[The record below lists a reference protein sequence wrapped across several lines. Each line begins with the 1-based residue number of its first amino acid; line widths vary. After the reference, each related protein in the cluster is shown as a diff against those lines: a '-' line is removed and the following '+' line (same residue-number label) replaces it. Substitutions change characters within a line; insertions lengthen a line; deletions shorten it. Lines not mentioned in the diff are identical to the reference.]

1 MDKTVKANQK
11 KKRVR
16 PSSANQRT
24 TIVTSLLGG
33 KIRLLRHNDNP
44 MLYARSYVQG
54 RYVSI
59 RTMETGIGA
68 ASKFAEAWFYEL
80 KTRVRRG
87 DSLHEPL
94 FSDIVRDFLVDP
106 SIKGAVS
113 AGTHG
118 NYAKKWNVLE
128 PLFRDTRVS
137 AVTLDKLEDVRN
149 IRAAGTNRYGTPITA
164 NTIDKDISFIRQILR
179 WGVERKS
186 LAITVPPA
194 PRRTG
199 RFEVV
204 KRGRPTFSLKQW
216 RTVTLAARKR
226 AQDAEK
232 KRAAQER
239 TPTRGRKVN
248 VDKSWELYYFILF
261 TVGGALRTGETKS
274 LRWMDCSE
282 TVLNTPGNTTE
293 DAIHVWVLGKHS
305 RGGQRENGWVLMGGV
320 DAFHQL
326 RARREGDRPEDK
338 LFLYDHEPEFRELL
352 KSLNL
357 YTDPSSGMTRNTK
370 SLRVTGINL
379 RLLKNP
385 GVSLNDLR
393 KWCRTSIVQI
403 QHFYDQAH
411 PETSAARVAGRTES
425 SKTQ

>member
-1 MDKTVKANQK
+1 MDKTVKADPHK
-11 KKRVR
+11 KHAR
-16 PSSANQRT
+16 PSLAKQRT
-24 TIVTSLLGG
+24 TTVTRLLGG

-59 RTMETGIGA
+59 RTMETTIGA
-68 ASKFAEAWFYEL
+68 ASKVAEDWFYEL
-80 KTRVRRG
+80 KARVRRG
-87 DSLHEPL
+87 DQLHEPL
-94 FSDIVRDFLVDP
+94 FADIVREFLVDP
-106 SIKGAVS
+106 SIQGGVS

-128 PLFRDTRVS
+128 PLFRDVRVS

-149 IRAAGTNRYGTPITA
+149 TRAAGTNRYGAPITA

-194 PRRTG
+194 PRRKG

-204 KRGRPTFSLKQW
+204 KHGRPTFSLKQW

-232 KRAAQER
+232 KREAQER
-239 TPTRGRKVN
+239 TPTRGRKVD
-248 VDKSWELYYFILF
+248 VEKAWELYFFILF
-261 TVGGALRTGETKS
+261 ACGGALRTGEAYS

-282 TVLNTPGNTTE
+282 TVLNTPDKTDE
-293 DAIHVWVLGKHS
+293 DAIHVLVLGKHS

-326 RARREGDRPEDK
+326 RQRREADRPDDT
-338 LFLYDHEPEFRELL
+338 LFRYNHEPGFRELL
-352 KSLNL
+352 KSLDF

-385 GVSLNDLR
+385 GVPLNDLR

-411 PETSAARVAGRTES
+411 PETSAARVAGRSES

>member
-1 MDKTVKANQK
+1 M
-11 KKRVR
+11 
-16 PSSANQRT
+16 
-24 TIVTSLLGG
+24 
-33 KIRLLRHNDNP
+33 
-44 MLYARSYVQG
+44 
-54 RYVSI
+54 SI
-59 RTMETGIGA
+59 RTMETTIGA
-68 ASKFAEAWFYEL
+68 ASKIAEDWFYKL

-87 DSLHEPL
+87 DQVHEPL
-94 FSDIVRDFLVDP
+94 FSDIVRDYLVDP

-113 AGTHG
+113 GGTHD

-149 IRAAGTNRYGTPITA
+149 TRAAETNRYGTPITA

-179 WGVERKS
+179 WGLERKS

-194 PRRTG
+194 PKRKG

-204 KRGRPTFSLKQW
+204 KHGRPTFSLKQW
-216 RTVTLAARKR
+216 RKVTLAARKR

-232 KRAAQER
+232 KRDAQER
-239 TPTRGRKVN
+239 TPTRGRKVD
-248 VDKSWELYYFILF
+248 VEKAWELYFFILF
-261 TVGGALRTGETKS
+261 ACGGALRTGEAYS

-282 TVLNTPGNTTE
+282 TVLNTPEETDE
-293 DAIHVWVLGKHS
+293 DAVHVLVLGKHS

-326 RARREGDRPEDK
+326 RQRREADRPDDT
-338 LFLYDHEPEFRELL
+338 LFRYNHEPGFRDLL
-352 KSLNL
+352 KSLDL

-385 GVSLNDLR
+385 GVPLNDLR

>member
-1 MDKTVKANQK
+1 MDKTVKPNQK
-11 KKRVR
+11 KKRVP
-16 PSSANQRT
+16 PSSAKQRT
-24 TIVTSLLGG
+24 TTIKSLLGG
-33 KIRLLRHNDNP
+33 KVRLLRHNDNP
-44 MLYARSYVQG
+44 MLYARSYQQG

-68 ASKFAEAWFYEL
+68 ASKVAEDWFYEL
-80 KTRVRRG
+80 KARVRRG
-87 DSLHEPL
+87 DQVHEPL
-94 FSDIVRDFLVDP
+94 FSDIVREFLVDP
-106 SIKGAVS
+106 SIKSAVS
-113 AGTHG
+113 DTQH
-118 NYAKKWNVLE
+118 NTYAKKWSVVEKFLRNV
-128 PLFRDTRVS
+128 RVS
-137 AVTLDKLEDVRN
+137 AINLDKLEEIRN
-149 IRAAGTNRYGTPITA
+149 IRAAETNRYGTPITA
-164 NTIDKDISFIRQILR
+164 NTISKDITFIRQVLR

-186 LAITVPPA
+186 LSITVPSA
-194 PRRTG
+194 PKRKG

-204 KRGRPTFSLKQW
+204 KHGRPTFSLKQW

-239 TPTRGRKVN
+239 TPTGGRKVD
-248 VDKSWELYYFILF
+248 VERAWELYFFILF
-261 TVGGALRTGETKS
+261 ACGGALRTGEAYS

-282 TVLNTPGNTTE
+282 TVLNTPDKTDE
-293 DAIHVWVLGKHS
+293 DAIHVLVLGKHS
-305 RGGQRENGWVLMGGV
+305 RAGQRENGWVLMGGV

-326 RARREGDRPEDK
+326 RQRREADRPEDTV
-338 LFLYDHEPEFRELL
+338 FRYNHEPALRELL
-352 KSLNL
+352 KSLDL

-411 PETSAARVAGRTES
+411 PESSAARVAGRSES